1 MLAFYLLAIA
11 SGALAAVAV
20 ALWMRVR
27 RLDKQ
32 NDAFLEVWREG
43 KGEGERRVLLFFFF
57 FFFFFFFV

>member
-32 NDAFLEVWREG
+32 NDAFLEVRKKKKGKRKEKEKGKREG
-43 KGEGERRVLLFFFF
+43 LGLYG
-57 FFFFFFFV
+57 